1 MTILNILIGIGLI
14 ATLGILFFGLFTM
27 ARGGE
32 FNKKNSN
39 KLMRMRVIAQFAT
52 IILLGIFAAINMGD

>member
-1 MTILNILIGIGLI
+1 MTLLKILIGIALFT
-14 ATLGILFFGLFTM
+14 TLAILLFGMFTM

-39 KLMRMRVIAQFAT
+39 NIMRLRVISQFVT
-52 IILLGIFAAINMGD
+52 IILLGIFAALSMGS

>member
-1 MTILNILIGIGLI
+1 MTILNIMIGIALAGTI
-14 ATLGILFFGLFTM
+14 GILFFGLFSM

-52 IILLGIFAAINMGD
+52 IILLGIFAAVNIGN

>member
-1 MTILNILIGIGLI
+1 MTILNIMIVVALA
-14 ATLGILFFGLFTM
+14 ATLGILFFGLFSM

-32 FNKKNSN
+32 FNKKHSN

-52 IILLGIFAAINMGD
+52 IILLGIFAAVNMGN